1 MSNFGLACS
10 NFMEDNQES
19 KNKVAIAGGVMLG
32 LSGLCTGVAVSYYAA
47 VVVQDFYMAGGMSAN
62 GLNAQGGINDSA
74 LGNRYIYGTALF
86 IGWFSLV
93 MGLIGMLL
101 QIVGT
106 TSNNEDMDDD
116 YRPYGGNPGYNQP
129 IGANRN
135 NRPGTEFI

>member
-1 MSNFGLACS
+1 MKF
-10 NFMEDNQES
+10 E
-19 KNKVAIAGGVMLG
+19 
-32 LSGLCTGVAVSYYAA
+32 
-47 VVVQDFYMAGGMSAN
+47 
-62 GLNAQGGINDSA
+62 GGINDSA

-116 YRPYGGNPGYNQP
+116 YRPYGGNPGYNQSGFEKDKVQKSHRVKLVLLKY
-129 IGANRN
+129 IYIFYHLFSILYIIYYIIFSG
-135 NRPGTEFI
+135 

>member
-1 MSNFGLACS
+1 MKF
-10 NFMEDNQES
+10 E
-19 KNKVAIAGGVMLG
+19 
-32 LSGLCTGVAVSYYAA
+32 
-47 VVVQDFYMAGGMSAN
+47 
-62 GLNAQGGINDSA
+62 GGINDSA

-116 YRPYGGNPGYNQP
+116 YRPYGGNPGYNQSGFEKDKVQKSHRVELVFLKY
-129 IGANRN
+129 IYIRLFSILH
-135 NRPGTEFI
+135 TI

>member
-1 MSNFGLACS
+1 MKF
-10 NFMEDNQES
+10 E
-19 KNKVAIAGGVMLG
+19 
-32 LSGLCTGVAVSYYAA
+32 
-47 VVVQDFYMAGGMSAN
+47 
-62 GLNAQGGINDSA
+62 GGINDSA

-116 YRPYGGNPGYNQP
+116 YRPYGGNPGYNQSGFEKDKVQKSHRVELVFLKY
-129 IGANRN
+129 IIFDYLVYYILYNFFWSKL
-135 NRPGTEFI
+135 FIRSLAISKPRTTTT

>member
-1 MSNFGLACS
+1 MKF
-10 NFMEDNQES
+10 E
-19 KNKVAIAGGVMLG
+19 
-32 LSGLCTGVAVSYYAA
+32 
-47 VVVQDFYMAGGMSAN
+47 
-62 GLNAQGGINDSA
+62 GGINDSA

-116 YRPYGGNPGYNQP
+116 YRPYGGNPGYNQS
-129 IGANRN
+129 GFEKDKVQKSRSN
-135 NRPGTEFI
+135 